1 MIPSRKV
8 DSIAKNTQTD
18 WDLTSSVTGTV
29 KRRPISLESC
39 KSISSTSNIDFPTD
53 SRKKSD
59 VANDVVV
66 NASCK
71 VNKPL
76 ESGGETS
83 EKYDLSQE
91 IAGGNTT
98 KGNENDER
106 LRGSGKKKIDNQP
119 SRKRFFDLK
128 LSESA
133 RKSFS
138 SKLKLPNRVSLTLS
152 PRKTSPN
159 NKLSL
164 SQLEQKNNLFIRDG
178 QQQQESD
185 NNRSGDPKINKQEKP
200 TEATKT
206 HKILENHK
214 QNASLDVVMEKAES
228 SNPKQKQ
235 ESSSGGNVET
245 TKNKK
250 SSLIPS
256 FLGGNTKGTNHIKIQ
271 TASGSLKKSSSTTV
285 VEKLT
290 KTGNKFKEL
299 YRDFPSTNEKTATQ
313 SKLSLKRNPPPYR
326 PPPTPVQNKQQQTN
340 AERQKRLRV
349 SENDARN
356 YEEIDPISEEN
367 LDDGG
372 KRVVLNESKS
382 LCYNDDI
389 EDDVDKSNE
398 QDELIGEVD
407 MLSKAEYSSNVF
419 KNIPVRQRKCAVSHM
434 ENYCLFD
441 PSVDFCNEKELMKK
455 KLAQSRMSEVNS
467 NRQSAPMSSK
477 QFQLNTE
484 QEESIEDV
492 TFEDQT
498 VYDISELDERQNI
511 LAHHNYYEID
521 PDLLLE
527 EDEDESNIAAHE
539 QVQIERN
546 QTIKEKRCQSFA
558 SKNRK
563 SKIYSN
569 TLSTSSDST
578 STSQSSTNSSSTAT
592 SSDNPSLFNSVIE
605 TTHSSNVES
614 TDDNDSNGYG
624 KVKTSLA
631 NRHSRV
637 NSSQCGDTIN
647 QVNVTAVSNESI
659 ITISNVVTCGESN
672 ASSTGA
678 TKKKSPQL
686 NRIIRPSSSSSVSS
700 STRNASLS
708 QQQSNKQQ
716 TSSLAT
722 KTKSTRI
729 NLPFYNKTLQLDPMK
744 SSHSLPH
751 LQNVSVKNQCRQQNS
766 NNEFNFVIDNTTTI
780 QLRRQHS
787 SQRRPLSGHS
797 DDRDSGFLSPVTPP
811 DTQQPAHITPNVII
825 KESEQTTKT
834 ESTLLN
840 QCDNIQQLIEVSNRV
855 TYDHYMFAVRET
867 YSLLCCLIKISDWE
881 FPFDS
886 PTSPT
891 NKKKH
896 TQHLLRLHP
905 HRRQNKYKK
914 NFSVVAK

>member
-1 MIPSRKV
+1 MIPSRGV
-8 DSIAKNTQTD
+8 DSTAKNIQAN
-18 WDLTSSVTGTV
+18 WDLTSSATGTV

-39 KSISSTSNIDFPTD
+39 KSISPSSNIDFPTD
-53 SRKKSD
+53 SRRKND
-59 VANDVVV
+59 NLNDVVS
-66 NASCK
+66 ASCK
-71 VNKPL
+71 INKPL
-76 ESGGETS
+76 KTGGETS

-91 IAGGNTT
+91 TASGNSS
-98 KGNENDER
+98 KGNENDE
-106 LRGSGKKKIDNQP
+106 LFKGSGRNKINNQP
-119 SRKRFFDLK
+119 TKKRFFDLK
-128 LSESA
+128 LPESA
-133 RKSFS
+133 KKSFA

-152 PRKTSPN
+152 TRKSSPH

-164 SQLEQKNNLFIRDG
+164 SQLEQQNNLFIRDG
-178 QQQQESD
+178 QQQTD
-185 NNRSGDPKINKQEKP
+185 NNGSGEPKINKQDEP
-200 TEATKT
+200 NNI
-206 HKILENHK
+206 ILGSRK
-214 QNASLDVVMEKAES
+214 QNASPDVVMEKAES

-235 ESSSGGNVET
+235 ESSSAGKAET
-245 TKNKK
+245 TKSKK

-256 FLGGNTKGTNHIKIQ
+256 FLGGNTKSTNHIKIPA
-271 TASGSLKKSSSTTV
+271 ASGSVKKASSTTV

-299 YRDFPSTNEKTATQ
+299 YRDFPSTNEKPATQ
-313 SKLSLKRNPPPYR
+313 SKMSLKRNPPPYR
-326 PPPTPVQNKQQQTN
+326 PPPTPAQNKQLQSN
-340 AERQKRLRV
+340 VERQKRLRV
-349 SENDARN
+349 SENDEKN

-367 LDDGG
+367 VDDGG
-372 KRVVLNESKS
+372 KRVVF
-382 LCYNDDI
+382 NDSNSEDI
-389 EDDVDKSNE
+389 ANTEDDVDKSAEHN
-398 QDELIGEVD
+398 DLIGED
-407 MLSKAEYSSNVF
+407 GMLSKAEYSSNVF

-455 KLAQSRMSEVNS
+455 KLAQSRMSDVNS
-467 NRQSAPMSSK
+467 ARQTAPMSSK
-477 QFQLNTE
+477 QFQLNAE

-498 VYDISELDERQNI
+498 VYDVSELDEREKI

-527 EDEDESNIAAHE
+527 EDEDESNVAAHE
-539 QVQIERN
+539 QIQVERN
-546 QTIKEKRCQSFA
+546 QSAKEKRCQSMA

-569 TLSTSSDST
+569 TLSTSSEST
-578 STSQSSTNSSSTAT
+578 STSQTSSNSSSTAT
-592 SSDNPSLFNSVIE
+592 SSDYPSLFNSVIE

-624 KVKTSLA
+624 KVKSTSP
-631 NRHSRV
+631 NRHAQM

-659 ITISNVVTCGESN
+659 ITISNVVTCGDSN
-672 ASSTGA
+672 TSTGT

-686 NRIIRPSSSSSVSS
+686 NRIIRPSSSSS
-700 STRNASLS
+700 TRNVSLS

-722 KTKSTRI
+722 KAKSTRI
-729 NLPFYNKTLQLDPMK
+729 NLPFYNKTLQLDPLK

-751 LQNVSVKNQCRQQNS
+751 LQNVSTKNQCRRPTS

-780 QLRRQHS
+780 QLRRQHSS

-811 DTQQPAHITPNVII
+811 DTQHPAHITPNVII
-825 KESEQTTKT
+825 KESEQSTKT

-840 QCDNIQQLIEVSNRV
+840 QCDNIQQLIEVSNRNWTRV
-855 TYDHYMFAVRET
+855 TCEHCVEERET
-867 YSLLCCLIKISDWE
+867 YSLLRCLIRIGYWD

-886 PTSPT
+886 TTPI
-891 NKKKH
+891 KEH
-896 TQHLLRLHP
+896 TQHLLRSHP
-905 HRRQNKYKK
+905 LRRQNK
-914 NFSVVAK
+914 